1 MLSLLF
7 PLTLNKLKTGIKS
20 RFDGRGNRLKYALKL
35 YIRLLIMPCSLI
47 RARVIPLHPEISPI
61 PASARFCDRLQIVLC
76 YGFGRLEATQIEN
89 EQVNRARPLYTSVS
103 SDR

>member
-7 PLTLNKLKTGIKS
+7 PLTLNKLKTGIKRS
-20 RFDGRGNRLKYALKL
+20 FDGRGNRLKYALKL
-35 YIRLLIMPCSLI
+35 YIRLLIMPCILI
-47 RARVIPLHPEISPI
+47 RARVISLHPEISPI